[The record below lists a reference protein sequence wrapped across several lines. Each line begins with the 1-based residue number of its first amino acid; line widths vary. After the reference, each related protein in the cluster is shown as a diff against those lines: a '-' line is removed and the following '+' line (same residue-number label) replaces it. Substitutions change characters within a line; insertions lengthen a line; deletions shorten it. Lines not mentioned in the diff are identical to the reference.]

1 MSVDT
6 RLRGALVRIAAAC
19 AGLCAACSALGHIDD
34 PPTARVR
41 GPITARPEHPLAA
54 TWLSLRPRRA
64 TTLTRG
70 HGELSLEASY
80 ASFFENSPRV
90 DRSVIVDGEVLTLTE
105 RARFGVGDADD
116 VEIALPVTIAGPGF
130 LDEFVERWH
139 EFFGLPDGRRDTRPR
154 DEYLMRIENGGNE
167 AFRLQG
173 GEWSLG
179 DMDVV
184 WTHNLRRE
192 DDRGGAWSARLGVEL
207 PTGSVGDGTG
217 NGEIDFG
224 GGWLY
229 ERSRG
234 RFTFSAAA
242 DLVVTADGRKLRNAN
257 LEADDLFDLQAGV
270 EYRWNDATSLLAGLV
285 AISPM
290 VTDLDL
296 DSIDQPILDLGLGIA
311 WDSGGSS
318 TWRASFHEDL
328 ISDAGPDF
336 GVLLSWTRAW

>member
-1 MSVDT
+1 MSVDSPPRRAT
-6 RLRGALVRIAAAC
+6 ALIAASFAC
-19 AGLCAACSALGHIDD
+19 LGAACSALGHLDD
-34 PPTARVR
+34 APKSRVR
-41 GPITARPEHPLAA
+41 GPISARPEHPLAA
-54 TWLSLRPRRA
+54 TWLALQPRRA
-64 TTLTRG
+64 TTQIRG
-70 HGELSLEASY
+70 HGELGFEASY

-90 DRSVIVDGEVLTLTE
+90 DRSVIVDGEVLSLTA
-105 RARFGVGDADD
+105 RARFGLGETDD
-116 VEIALPVTIAGPGF
+116 VEIALPTTIAGPGF
-130 LDEFVERWH
+130 LDDFVERWH

-154 DEYLMRIENGGNE
+154 DEYLMRIENGGSE

-173 GEWSLG
+173 GEWLLG
-179 DMDVV
+179 DVDVV
-184 WTHNLRRE
+184 WTHNFRPE
-192 DDRGGAWSARLGVEL
+192 SEGGGAWSARLGVEL

-234 RFTFSAAA
+234 RFTFSAAF
-242 DLVVTADGRKLRNAN
+242 DVVVTADGRKLRDAN

-270 EYRWNDATSLLAGLV
+270 EYRWNDTTSLLAGLV
-285 AISPM
+285 ATSPM

-311 WDSGGSS
+311 WDASADS

-336 GVLLSWTRAW
+336 GVLLSFTRAW